1 MIRYHRQPM
10 TKSIA
15 LVLCFL
21 LFGGSLPSN
30 NSESRLEGPFNWA
43 KKHYLEGKYREA
55 ARKLELLLTYI
66 TDDDREL
73 NGRIYL
79 LLGAAKEKMGKI
91 VEARKYYLEAK
102 QVAEKQVIAIEDID
116 FSDLVEYQRIILEN
130 TKPLMER
137 VIEREAHRPKKKQ
150 ISPLLV
156 IASVAVVAGI
166 VAVVLLKKKKPS
178 KYSTPPVNPD
188 YDTRELGIH
197 WVRIPAGEFI
207 MGDNF
212 NEGDDNE
219 RPVHPVYLDEYY
231 ISKYEIAYEQFD
243 KYCRERHVPQPSDE
257 GWGRGSRPVVMVT
270 WDLASTFCTWLS
282 QKTGKD
288 IHLPTEAQWEKAARG
303 TDQRRYPWG
312 NTEPNCSFANYCCKD
327 RTDPVG
333 SYPGGVSPYGVH
345 DMAGNVTEWC
355 SDCYESGFYHF
366 SPYRNPQG
374 PTGYTFCSSRVVRG
388 GSWNCD
394 SDLTARSADRGEHYY
409 EVTYAHPIAVYNDVG
424 FRIVMEANND

>member
-1 MIRYHRQPM
+1 MIRFDRHPM
-10 TKSIA
+10 TKFVA
-15 LVLCFL
+15 LLLCFL
-21 LFGGSLPSN
+21 LLGGSLPSHN
-30 NSESRLEGPFNWA
+30 RESRLQGPFNWA
-43 KKHYLEGKYREA
+43 KKHYLEGKYGET
-55 ARKLELLLTYI
+55 ARKLELLLTYM
-66 TDDDREL
+66 TDEDREL

-91 VEARKYYLEAK
+91 EEARKYYLEAK
-102 QVAEKQVIAIEDID
+102 KMVGKQVTAIEEID
-116 FSDLVEYQRIILEN
+116 FSDLVEYQRIIMDN
-130 TKPLMER
+130 TGPLMQR
-137 VIEREAHRPKKKQ
+137 VIEREAHRPKKKK

-156 IASVAVVAGI
+156 IACVAVVAGI
-166 VAVVLLKKKKPS
+166 VAFLLLRKEKPS
-178 KYSTPPVNPD
+178 EDDSTRPVDPD

-219 RPVHPVYLDEYY
+219 RPVHPVYLDEYH
-231 ISKYEIAYEQFD
+231 ISRYEITYEQFD
-243 KYCRERHVPQPSDE
+243 KYCQETSRSLPSDE

-270 WDLASTFCTWLS
+270 WDLASAFCNWLS
-282 QKTGKD
+282 LKTGKD

-312 NTEPNCSFANYCCKD
+312 NTEPNCSLANYCCKD

-333 SYPGGVSPYGVH
+333 SHPSGVSPYGVH
-345 DMAGNVTEWC
+345 NMAGNVTEWC
-355 SDCYESGFYHF
+355 SDCYESAFYHY

-374 PTGYTFCSSRVVRG
+374 PTSYVYCASRVVRG

-394 SDLTARSADRGEHYY
+394 SDITARSADRGERIH
-409 EVTYAHPIAVYNDVG
+409 EVTYVYPIVVYNDVG
-424 FRIVMEANND
+424 FRIVMEAD